1 MTVFK
6 TPFIDKNSLAFS
18 GRTKSSGKSFNH
30 LLEFDRNV
38 ALEDSVREGTI
49 SESML
54 DEMPKEDRNNKGV
67 LMREISLFKP
77 FLYKI
82 IDNII
87 V

>member
-1 MTVFK
+1 M
-6 TPFIDKNSLAFS
+6 
-18 GRTKSSGKSFNH
+18 
-30 LLEFDRNV
+30 EFDRNV